1 LRIAVVSP
9 RIDRGHGTERAIAE
23 LVERLASTY
32 RCQVHLF
39 AQKVADLAVSPAYP
53 SGAAG
58 AVDGAIYW
66 RRVGAIRGPQLLRFA
81 AWFILNRL
89 QRSRGD
95 FDVVLSPGINCFDA
109 DVVIVH
115 ALFWRIA
122 DVAGSAA
129 RREGPFVGFFREL
142 HRRAYYFLLSA
153 LERRVYADR
162 RVGLAAVS
170 RRTASLM
177 ESRFGREDVRVI
189 ANGVDG
195 RSFSPALRLVRRESA
210 RLERG
215 IRASDLVLLLIG
227 NDWAT
232 KGIHTILEAMV
243 LLAAAPV
250 RLLVVGG
257 DVREPYA
264 AAAAKLGLL
273 DRCIWQPAGG
283 KVLDCY
289 AAADVYV
296 SPSRED
302 SFGLPVLEAMACGLP
317 VITSV
322 AAGAS
327 ELVKD
332 GIDGFVLRD
341 PGDAQA
347 LADLLARLHQDLSLR
362 SAIGEAGALAAREWT
377 WDRNAAA
384 VWQLLSDVVSRK
396 RGVKK

>member
-1 LRIAVVSP
+1 MRIAVVSP
-9 RIDRGHGTERAIAE
+9 CIDRGHGTERAIAE

-39 AQKVADLAVSPAYP
+39 AQSVADLAVLPAYS

-58 AVDGAIYW
+58 AVSGSIYW
-66 RRVGAIRGPQLLRFA
+66 HRVGAIPGPQILRFA

-95 FDVVLSPGINCFDA
+95 FDAVISPGINCFDA

-122 DVAGSAA
+122 DVAGRAA
-129 RREGPFVGFFREL
+129 RREGAFVGFFREL
-142 HRRAYYFLLSA
+142 HRRTYYFLLTA

-162 RVGLAAVS
+162 RVRLAAVS

-177 ESRFGREDVRVI
+177 ESRFGREDVRVV

-195 RSFSPALRLVRRESA
+195 GSFSPALRLVRRESA

-215 IRASDLVLLLIG
+215 IRPSDLVLLMIG

-232 KGIHTILEAMV
+232 KGIHTILEAML

-283 KVLDCY
+283 NVLDCY

-322 AAGAS
+322 AAGVS

-332 GIDGFVLRD
+332 GVDGFVLRD

-347 LADLLARLHQDLSLR
+347 LAGLLTRLYQDSSFR
-362 SAIGEAGALAAREWT
+362 AAIGEAGALAAREWT

-396 RGVKK
+396 RSVKK